1 MEVRFHLPGLR
12 RNYPINI
19 TLIRLLNEH
28 PEYFREGVKIASC
41 YGEFPPSLWVGGRCS
56 RPDIC
61 DEKFIHMCIEKLNSF
76 GISVRYTYSNMLI
89 EEEDLKDPYC
99 NYCLQAA
106 HNGMNGVILVSEL
119 LEEYVRKNYPK
130 MKIIS
135 STCKGIKGV
144 AGVNAELAKDYD
156 LVVLDYNMNNRFDE
170 LEQIT
175 DKGSCEVLV
184 NSLCAPN
191 CPARA
196 THYRNISENQ
206 KIVVRNMKLP
216 KEQMIPLVPWNFKGC
231 NGGKNIYAIRD
242 FCTYVSPED
251 IWEKYVPMGFKNFK
265 LEGRTESVFNVIEL
279 YCHYLVKP
287 EFQGPVR
294 FWMIEQMERLKI
306 IQVNMP

>member
-1 MEVRFHLPGLR
+1 MKKLLFIYNSKAGKGKIRNNLQDIIEIFTRAGYEVTARP
-12 RNYPINI
+12 
-19 TLIRLLNEH
+19 TL
-28 PEYFREGVKIASC
+28 
-41 YGEFPPSLWVGGRCS
+41 
-56 RPDIC
+56 
-61 DEKFIHMCIEKLNSF
+61 
-76 GISVRYTYSNMLI
+76 
-89 EEEDLKDPYC
+89 
-99 NYCLQAA
+99 
-106 HNGMNGVILVSEL
+106 
-119 LEEYVRKNYPK
+119 
-130 MKIIS
+130 
-135 STCKGIKGV
+135 KGTDAK
-144 AGVNAELAKDYD
+144 ELAENKSKDYD

-175 DKGSCEVLV
+175 DKGRCEVLV

-294 FWMIEQMERLKI
+294 FWMIELMERLKI